1 MKALLVIC
9 GLALG
14 SCTAL
19 SASSDIGPLT
29 NYYHDCPASRGRH
42 AAYVRDT
49 LKRALAGD
57 HAAMGMV
64 IMHEGLFSTGDN
76 EAYSEVPQAL
86 LRTVGD
92 ARYASFIV
100 HERRQVQQAA
110 LALFPEQI
118 PGFARRFPRTA
129 KLYHER
135 FGRKPPNV

>member
-1 MKALLVIC
+1 MIFALALTGHNALL
-9 GLALG
+9 
-14 SCTAL
+14 
-19 SASSDIGPLT
+19 ASSDLGALT
-29 NYYHDCPASRGRH
+29 NYYHDCPASRGPH

-57 HAAMGMV
+57 HAAMHTV

-86 LRTVGD
+86 LRTLGD
-92 ARYASFIV
+92 TRYTDFVV
-100 HERRQVQQAA
+100 HQSPHVQQAA

-118 PGFARRFPRTA
+118 AGFARRFPQTA

-135 FGRKPPNV
+135 FGH